1 MKKYSYLLIWLVPVV
16 LIVANIALAFTETDP
31 LLAKFTNIILPFGIY
46 LFLMGF
52 WKRTG
57 IAALL
62 SLPFMI
68 YSAFQIVLLFLYGER
83 IIAVDM
89 FLNVAT
95 TNFTEARQPCLG
107 HCDSLPPLPSA
118 FGVGRNSRVERHMHR
133 RQSASQSREGR
144 DYICFGRR
152 RRTCGMLYH
161 CTGLCRVAQSFPYK
175 CNIKHV

>member
-46 LFLMGF
+46 LFLMGL

-95 TNFTEARQPCLG
+95 TNFTEATELLANLVSAIVTVCILY
-107 HCDSLPPLPSA
+107 LPPL
-118 FGVGRNSRVERHMHR
+118 V
-133 RQSASQSREGR
+133 
-144 DYICFGRR
+144 
-152 RRTCGMLYH
+152 
-161 CTGLCRVAQSFPYK
+161 
-175 CNIKHV
+175 